1 VTGASRPGE
10 HRQPG
15 GPGAPGE
22 PGEPA
27 ALEPEARRG
36 IVRDGLAVG
45 VATGAYGIS
54 FGAVSVAAGLSVAQS
69 CALSLLVF
77 TGASQFALVGVVA
90 AGGAP
95 LAGALSALLL
105 GTRNTLYGL
114 RLAPLLDWRGTRRVL
129 AAHVLIDESTA
140 MSVTRESRAAA
151 RLGFL
156 VTGVS
161 IFVLW
166 NLATLAGAVAGNAIG
181 DPSQYGLD
189 AAVGAAFL
197 ALLWPRL
204 HKRSNQLVAVAA
216 AAVALGVVPIVPAGV
231 PVLAAAGVA
240 LLAGLLMKEPAR

>member
-1 VTGASRPGE
+1 MT
-10 HRQPG
+10 
-15 GPGAPGE
+15 APPLDE
-22 PGEPA
+22 RE
-27 ALEPEARRG
+27 RRA
-36 IVRDGLAVG
+36 IVRDSLGVG
-45 VATGAYGIS
+45 IATGAYGVS
-54 FGAVSVAAGLSVAQS
+54 FGAVSVAAGLSVAQT

-95 LAGALSALLL
+95 LSGALTALLL

-114 RLAPLLDWRGTRRVL
+114 RMAPLLRFTGLRRFA

-140 MSVTRESRAAA
+140 MGVTRETTAAA

-156 VTGVS
+156 TTGVS

-166 NLATLAGAVAGNAIG
+166 NLATFIGAVAGNEIG
-181 DPSQYGLD
+181 DPRTYGLD

-204 HKRSNQLVAVAA
+204 RGRRNQLVAAA
-216 AAVALGVVPIVPAGV
+216 AAVVALATVPIVPAGV
-231 PVLAAAGVA
+231 PVLAAAAVA
-240 LLAGLLMKEPAR
+240 LLAGVLTKGGEP

>member
-1 VTGASRPGE
+1 MTETP
-10 HRQPG
+10 
-15 GPGAPGE
+15 
-22 PGEPA
+22 
-27 ALEPEARRG
+27 LPEAERRAIIRDSLGVG
-36 IVRDGLAVG
+36 I
-45 VATGAYGIS
+45 ATGAYGVS
-54 FGAVSVAAGLSVAQS
+54 FGAVSVAAGLSVWQT

-95 LAGALSALLL
+95 LSGAATALLL

-114 RLAPLLDWRGTRRVL
+114 RLAPLLAFRGIRRVL

-140 MSVTRESRAAA
+140 MSVTRQSRSAA

-166 NLATLAGAVAGNAIG
+166 NVATFAGAVAGNALG
-181 DPSQYGLD
+181 DPRRYGLD

-204 HKRSNQLVAVAA
+204 HRRSNRLVAVAA
-216 AAVALGVVPIVPAGV
+216 AAVALGIVPIVPAGV

-240 LLAGLLMKEPAR
+240 LVAGVLMREPAR